1 MSNRQAFTRRKLVV
15 TGLVAA
21 SAAGLLTALVSI
33 WLGVAVAIAWGI
45 RCTWLTWPDLPTYT
59 KWVVVAMW
67 GAASVFF
74 APRAVCVTYWQEG
87 DYRIELEVPTRME
100 VPLPR
105 VPTCHPLP
113 VYHMRVMWH
122 PEIERD
128 VTRGYTEL
136 QVPLWFVV
144 LLAWS
149 YVLFRWW
156 KRRVRPGHCA
166 GCGYDLT
173 GNVSGV
179 CPECGLSVVPDASRG
194 GGRIGRT

>member
-1 MSNRQAFTRRKLVV
+1 MSNRAAFTTRRLVL

-59 KWVVVAMW
+59 KWVVVAVW
-67 GAASVFF
+67 VAASVFF
-74 APRAVCVTYWQEG
+74 APRAVRVVHWQG
-87 DYRIELEVPTRME
+87 DYGIKLEIPTRME
-100 VPLPR
+100 VPRSGIPGD
-105 VPTCHPLP
+105 HPLP
-113 VYHMRVMWH
+113 VYHMRVMWS
-122 PEIERD
+122 PEIDRD
-128 VTRGYTEL
+128 IASGFTRL
-136 QVPLWFVV
+136 CVPLWPAV

-156 KRRVRPGHCA
+156 KRRVRPGYCV

-179 CPECGLSVVPDASRG
+179 CPECGRSVVPDASRD
-194 GGRIGRT
+194 GGRMGRT